1 MFVEWNDERY
11 SQRLS
16 VRIRDG
22 LTTSV
27 ENGTFTGARLIYGY
41 KLIDT
46 DRTGKKGTIHKVAID
61 EEQAEI
67 VRYIFTEY
75 AKGTD
80 KIEIANALNAK
91 GLRFNG
97 KPFKGRTFDKWLSN
111 PKYTGEFYFGER
123 LCKNTYPAIVD
134 KLLFADVQKRLAQN
148 KILAGA
154 NSAVEPYLLTGKA
167 FCGHCG
173 TAMVSDGGTGKS
185 GKKHY
190 YYACKQKKKGKCEKA
205 RENKDTLEMRVTQHV
220 QDFLSDKKNAEKAAA
235 DTIAYYEKRTG
246 DDGLKSIETRIAKT
260 QQEIEDLTNA
270 FIEARNALLRANIEK
285 KMNEYE
291 ILLND
296 LNGQKS
302 QIKLERGR
310 QVTAKDILAFV
321 AQLIKGDPADK
332 DYQRQIIDNLV
343 FMVYIYDDKHI
354 KVVNYFNFGV
364 DKSIERVRLD
374 ETNEVL
380 ERLKGVQT
388 QSPIVHQIKTDKN
401 RQHSCRFFI
410 LA

>member
-1 MFVEWNDERY
+1 MFVEWNDEKY

-27 ENGTFTGARLIYGY
+27 ENGTFTGARLVFGY

-80 KIEIANALNAK
+80 KVEIAAALNAK

-123 LCKNTYPAIVD
+123 LCTNTYPAIID
-134 KLLFADVQKRLAQN
+134 KLTFAKVQARLAEN
-148 KILAGA
+148 KHLSGA
-154 NSAVEPYLLTGKA
+154 YSAVEPYLLTGKL

-173 TAMVSDGGTGKS
+173 TAMVSDGGTSKS

-190 YYACKQKKKGKCEKA
+190 YYACKQRKKGNCHKLREGKDNLEK
-205 RENKDTLEMRVTQHV
+205 KVTQQVH
-220 QDFLSDKKNAEKAAA
+220 DFLTDKKNTDKAAA

-246 DDGLKSIETRIAKT
+246 NDSLKSLDTRIA
-260 QQEIEDLTNA
+260 QAQAQVEDLTNA
-270 FIEARNALLRANIEK
+270 FIEARNALLRSTIEK

-291 ILLND
+291 ILIND
-296 LNGQKS
+296 LQGQKS
-302 QIKLERGR
+302 QIELERGR
-310 QVTAKDILAFV
+310 RITAKDIQSFI
-321 AQLIKGDPADK
+321 AQLIKGDPNDK
-332 DYQRQIIDNLV
+332 DYQRKIIDNLV
-343 FMVYIYDDKHI
+343 FAVYIYDDDKI
-354 KVVNYFNFGV
+354 DTVNYLNLGV
-364 DKSIERVRLD
+364 DENIKRARLD
-374 ETNEVL
+374 ETNELL

-388 QSPIVHQIKTDKN
+388 LTPKLHHEKSKACLP
-401 RQHSCRFFI
+401 CFFC
-410 LA
+410 